1 MITQNIAS
9 GVSCIYRQR
18 CSIKD
23 DEYLMQLEG
32 DDVAVEEP
40 LQISLQ
46 WFDPAL
52 NDVCHREWSLTMRT
66 PGNDIALVRGL
77 LLTQQVITCLDDVD
91 SITVFDSEQRHSH
104 NHLLVSLKKGIEPD
118 WELLAR
124 SYVSQSSCGIC
135 GMTSMRSLCL
145 KRPVSIDEA
154 AGWLAPEAVLQMPQQ
169 LRNQQQLFARTG
181 AVHGAGFWSGEGVV
195 QIAEDVGRHN
205 ALDKLIGQ
213 IYDQD
218 LWQPQSVLVL
228 SGRVSFELVQ
238 KAMLASIPVIV
249 AVGAPS
255 TLAVD
260 MAKQFNMTLIGFTK
274 ARQFNVYH
282 GHWRLALDAER

>member
-1 MITQNIAS
+1 MATQDIAS
-9 GVSCIYRQR
+9 GVSRIYRQR
-18 CSIKD
+18 CCIKN
-23 DEYLMQLEG
+23 DEHLMQLEA
-32 DDVAVEEP
+32 DDVAIEEP

-46 WFDPAL
+46 WFDPAQ
-52 NDVCHREWSLTMRT
+52 NEFIQREWSLTMRT
-66 PGNDIALVRGL
+66 PGSDIALVRGL
-77 LLTQQVITCLDDVD
+77 LLTQQVITSLDDVE
-91 SITVFDSEQRHSH
+91 SIAPFDSEQSHFH

-118 WELLAR
+118 WSTLER
-124 SYVSQSSCGIC
+124 SYASQSSCGIC

-145 KRPVSIDEA
+145 TRPVSIDET
-154 AGWLAPEAVLQMPQQ
+154 AGWLKSEAVLQMPSQ
-169 LRNQQQLFARTG
+169 LRNQQQLFAQTG
-181 AVHGAGFWSGEGVV
+181 AVHGAGFWTGENVV

-213 IYDQD
+213 IYHQG

-255 TLAVD
+255 SLAVD

-274 ARQFNVYH
+274 TRQFNVYH
-282 GHWRLALDAER
+282 GHWRLAQDAAR